1 MDKFCNEANYRF
13 FNALANR
20 TRLAV
25 IDALMDKPKTAAEVS
40 EALNLE
46 LEASTQYLE
55 LMAGCMLLN
64 AKGLGKEKLYS
75 LKKEILEPMDE
86 LLTFH
91 MSKYCPALKKGIPEE
106 KLREQ
111 RKQRASR
118 KASIEQLDT

>member
-20 TRLAV
+20 TRLAM
-25 IDALMDKPKTAAEVS
+25 IDALMDKPKTAAEIS

-64 AKGLGKEKLYS
+64 AKGLGNEKRYS

-86 LLTFH
+86 LLACH
-91 MSKYCPALKKGIPEE
+91 MSKYCPALKKGIPEG
-106 KLREQ
+106 KLKEHQKRG
-111 RKQRASR
+111 ASR
-118 KASIEQLDT
+118 KASVEQLDT